1 MAPVR
6 IAPRFSLL
14 LASAVALALSA
25 CGGEPAPQAMPTPEV
40 AVVTLKDQ
48 PVRLTRELAGRTTP
62 FLVAEVR
69 PQVTGIVKRRLF
81 EEGSLVKAGA
91 PLYEIDA
98 SAYRASRDSAR
109 AGLARAQATLTSA
122 RLAAN
127 RSRELAAAKLIS
139 AQDNERAAAAYQQA
153 EADVAAARADLQ
165 ATEVTLGYATITAPI
180 SGRIG
185 KSAVTQGA
193 LVTANQAQAL
203 ATIQQLDPMYVDLAQ
218 SSTELLALRKEMAA
232 GTLEQADGVPVKI
245 LLEDGSAY
253 GQDGRMQFADVTV
266 DPTTGSYALRVLVPN
281 ADNFLLPGMY
291 VRAVVDMG
299 QRPNGVL
306 APQQGVTR
314 DAKGQ
319 ATAMVV
325 TPEGKVEL
333 RVLQASRTLGD
344 QWLVDEGLKA
354 GDRVIVEGLQKVQP
368 GGMAKAVE
376 AGTQA
381 TAAGPGPTRP
391 ATAASASE

>member
-1 MAPVR
+1 MAPTR
-6 IAPRFSLL
+6 IASRFPLL
-14 LASAVALALSA
+14 SAVAAALVLSA
-25 CGGEPAPQAMPTPEV
+25 CGGEPAPEAMPTPEV

-48 PVRLTRELAGRTTP
+48 PVHLTRELAGRTTP

-69 PQVTGIVKRRLF
+69 PQVTGLVKRRVF

-109 AGLARAQATLTSA
+109 AGLARAEAALTSA

-127 RSRELAAAKLIS
+127 RSKELAAAKLVS
-139 AQDNERAAAAYQQA
+139 AQDNERAAAAFQEAQ
-153 EADVAAARADLQ
+153 ADVAAARADLQ
-165 ATEVTLGYATITAPI
+165 STEVTLGYALITAPI

-185 KSAVTQGA
+185 KSSVTQGA
-193 LVTANQAQAL
+193 LVTANQEQAL
-203 ATIQQLDPMYVDLAQ
+203 ATIQQLDPIYIDLAQ

-253 GQDGRMQFADVTV
+253 GQDGRLEFADVTV
-266 DPTTGSYALRVLVPN
+266 DPTTGSFSLRVRVPN
-281 ADNFLLPGMY
+281 AENFLLPGMY

-306 APQQGVTR
+306 APQQGITR
-314 DAKGQ
+314 DAKGH
-319 ATAMVV
+319 AVAMVV
-325 TPEGKVEL
+325 TPEGKVEQ
-333 RVLQASRTLGD
+333 RIVQASRTIGD
-344 QWLVDEGLKA
+344 QWLVDDGLKA
-354 GDRVIVEGLQKVQP
+354 GDRVIVESLQKVQP
-368 GGMAKAVE
+368 GGNAKAVE
-376 AGTQA
+376 AGAAA
-381 TAAGPGPTRP
+381 TAVPPGPSVP
-391 ATAASASE
+391 APAAAASE